1 MSLHGWYDMYNQTIT
16 LFNYSSDKD
25 EYFKTL
31 IENVEIQPNYQTVPN
46 LSQTDSNTSVLIIF
60 EYSEDE
66 IGKYIY
72 SRGKKV
78 YYSKPKNWDISSGE
92 FTMQNNTDFIIIGD
106 YTNIENVNLNE
117 IKNSIDDVFVI
128 NQFKVFFDELKH
140 FELYVN

>member
-1 MSLHGWYDMYNQTIT
+1 MYNQTIT

-92 FTMQNNTDFIIIGD
+92 FTIQNNTDFIIIGD

>member
-1 MSLHGWYDMYNQTIT
+1 MYNQTIT
-16 LFNYSSDKD
+16 LFNYFSDKD
-25 EYFKTL
+25 EYLKTL
-31 IENVEIQPNYQTVPN
+31 IDGVEIQPSYQTIPN
-46 LSQTDSNTSVLIIF
+46 LNQTDSNTSVLIIF
-60 EYSEDE
+60 EYLEDE

-78 YYSKPKNWDISSGE
+78 YYSKPKNWDISSDE
-92 FTMQNNTDFIIIGD
+92 FTIQNNTDFIIIGD